1 VIVELPRR
9 TKPVVQLTPLIDVV
23 FNILCFFIVFT
34 VFRGA
39 ESGIQLKLPKSA
51 TAQQQPATPV
61 VVTVSRAGEFFVN
74 GAQYTRESLAGEV
87 ARTVSA
93 SPDQV
98 VIIKA
103 DRDAR
108 YEYLVEAL
116 DAVRGSAGARIALA
130 VDPQGATQPGTG
142 EVDPDSGL
150 PR

>member
-1 VIVELPRR
+1 MIVELPPRR
-9 TKPVVQLTPLIDVV
+9 KPFVQLTPLIDVT
-23 FNILCFFIVFT
+23 FNILTFFIVFT

-39 ESGIQLKLPKSA
+39 ESGIPLKLPKSV
-51 TAQQQPATPV
+51 TAQKQAAAPV
-61 VVTVSRAGEFFVN
+61 VVTVSQEGDFFVN
-74 GAQYTRESLAGEV
+74 GARFTREALAGEI
-87 ARTVSA
+87 ARTVRT

-130 VDPQGATQPGTG
+130 VDPAKARDAAATGTAT
-142 EVDPDSGL
+142 D
-150 PR
+150 